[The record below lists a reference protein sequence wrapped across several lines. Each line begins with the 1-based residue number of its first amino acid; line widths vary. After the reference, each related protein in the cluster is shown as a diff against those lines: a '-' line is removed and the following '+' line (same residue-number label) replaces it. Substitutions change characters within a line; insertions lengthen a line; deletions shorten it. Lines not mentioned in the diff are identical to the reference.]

1 MAVERPRAGG
11 HVFDWKAF
19 FERRKDQPP
28 RPLLVRAV
36 EFVQSVD
43 HAVDL
48 GPGALN
54 DVRFLLAKGFKHVT
68 AIDEIL
74 MANEVA
80 LTFPAHRFDYIKSS
94 FEDFDFP
101 REKYD
106 LVNAQNSLSFI
117 APDQFD
123 RVFGSVLLSLKKGG
137 VFAGQLV
144 GDQDDWASRRLDMT
158 FSTAEQTEQRFALVD
173 VIEFDEGEEDVRLED
188 GSIKHRHFIRFII
201 QRPVDHSPD
210 LHFGYR

>member
-1 MAVERPRAGG
+1 MAIERPRAGG

-19 FERRKDQPP
+19 IERRKDQPP

-36 EFVQSVD
+36 GFVQAVD

-48 GPGALN
+48 GSGAMN
-54 DVRFLLAKGFKHVT
+54 DVRFLLAKGFKHVA

-80 LTFPAHRFDYIKSS
+80 ATLPPHRFDYIKSS

-101 REKYD
+101 REGYD

-123 RVFGSVLLSLKKGG
+123 RVFGSILLSLKKGG

-144 GDQDDWASRRLDMT
+144 GNQDDWAPRRPDMT
-158 FSTAEQTEQRFALVD
+158 FCTAEQTEQRFAELD
-173 VIEFDEGEEDVRLED
+173 VVEFDEGAEDLVLAD
-188 GSIKHRHFIRFII
+188 GSIKHRHFIRFIV
-201 QRPVDHSPD
+201 QRPVGGSPAVD
-210 LHFGYR
+210 A